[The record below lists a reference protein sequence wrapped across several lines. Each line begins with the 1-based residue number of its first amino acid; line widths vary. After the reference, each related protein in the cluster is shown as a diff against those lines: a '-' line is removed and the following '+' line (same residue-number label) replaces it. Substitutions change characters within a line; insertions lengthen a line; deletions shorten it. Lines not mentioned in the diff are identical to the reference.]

1 MEELEAA
8 AAVLAMAN
16 DSDDEEPRVAVDLS
30 TSTAADTG
38 DGKYEGEPLSP
49 DANRP
54 SPMPVA
60 GKQTLRS
67 NAPHA
72 A

>member
-1 MEELEAA
+1 MEELDAA
-8 AAVLAMAN
+8 AAVLAMTN
-16 DSDDEEPRVAVDLS
+16 DSDDEEPRVAVDLL
-30 TSTAADTG
+30 TSTADYTG
-38 DGKYEGEPLSP
+38 DGNEGEPLPP

-54 SPMPVA
+54 SPMAIA
-60 GKQTLRS
+60 GKQSLRI

>member
-30 TSTAADTG
+30 TSTAADVLGSRGLCPVVGTRRWEHHQA
-38 DGKYEGEPLSP
+38 DCSLAKYS
-49 DANRP
+49 A
-54 SPMPVA
+54 S
-60 GKQTLRS
+60 
-67 NAPHA
+67 
-72 A
+72 

>member
-1 MEELEAA
+1 MEKLEAA
-8 AAVLAMAN
+8 ATVLAMAN

-38 DGKYEGEPLSP
+38 DGKEGKPLSP

>member
-16 DSDDEEPRVAVDLS
+16 DSDDEEPRVAVDIS

-38 DGKYEGEPLSP
+38 DGNKGEPLSP